1 MGIDKKTMEK
11 LSRREQAAQELLS
24 QTRELKSIIEEIK
37 RNETEATQILN
48 QLNEGLID
56 NSKTQELVN
65 EVGQKTDS
73 FLVDTQEIQKAVESK
88 QSVQKEKENTN
99 SNSNNAK
106 SKKPLLLITI
116 IVIVVALLGVGA

>member
-48 QLNEGLID
+48 QLNEGLVD
-56 NSKTQELVN
+56 NSKTQKLVN

-73 FLVDTQEIQKAVESK
+73 FLVDTIEIQKAVDQQK
-88 QSVQKEKENTN
+88 QN
-99 SNSNNAK
+99 SNQEKPAKKNN
-106 SKKPLLLITI
+106 STLLAVI
-116 IVIVVALLGVGA
+116 IVIAIIALVLGG